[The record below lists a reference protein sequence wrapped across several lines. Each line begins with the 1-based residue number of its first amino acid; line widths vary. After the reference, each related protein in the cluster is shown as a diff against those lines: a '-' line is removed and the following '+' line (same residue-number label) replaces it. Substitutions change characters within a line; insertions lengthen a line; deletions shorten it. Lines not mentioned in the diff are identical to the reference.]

1 MSRRVLTALLG
12 ALALL
17 LTGCGLLGGNGDY
30 TVTAELSRSY
40 NLFPGSPVRVVGI
53 DVGTIADVQVPE
65 GGQTVQVTMRIDGD
79 VDLPQDATAT
89 VVPEALLGERY
100 IQLPAYE
107 DGDRLEDGDVI
118 PLERTEVPA
127 EFDEVLESLNQFV
140 GGLDEDEVA
149 RFVSNFAET
158 FDGQGEQ
165 LGRTIDQAHEAIGVL
180 KDNDEELVALVS
192 RLADLNATLATRD
205 QQLGAIIRDFDT
217 LATSLVDDRQ
227 DIDAALGGLVR
238 VTRELAELLE
248 TNRET
253 LEQDI
258 GTLTRVGR
266 TAQRNLDYVSI
277 GVLHSAEL
285 FRHAE
290 RVIER
295 DRNMIPLQNQ
305 TGELIPQLTESIVF
319 RLEGLCLQAGLP
331 EDECSVEL
339 IEGLLGGDVCLPPF
353 IPCPGNGEAAPL
365 EDALTQLM
373 AQDPELGQAL
383 LDQMAEEQAR
393 RREQQET
400 ADDEE
405 ALTDDLDG
413 EVDGSL
419 DEGDTGGGLL
429 DGLLGFGGPR

>member
-1 MSRRVLTALLG
+1 MSRHLLTALLG
-12 ALALL
+12 GLALL
-17 LTGCGLLGGNGDY
+17 LTGCGLLGGDGDY

-40 NLFPGSPVRVVGI
+40 NLFPGSPVRVVGL

-65 GGQTVQVTMRIDGD
+65 GGDTVEVTMRIDGD
-79 VDLPQDATAT
+79 VELPHDATAV
-89 VVPEALLGERY
+89 VVPEALIGERY
-100 IQLPAYE
+100 IQLDPY
-107 DGDRLEDGDVI
+107 DGGQRLDDGATI

-165 LGRTIDQAHEAIGVL
+165 LGRTIDQAHDAIGVL
-180 KDNDEELVALVS
+180 KDNDDELVALAR

-217 LATSLVDDRQ
+217 LATSLVDDRR

-253 LEQDI
+253 LEEDI

-266 TAQRNLDYVSI
+266 TAQRNLDYVSV

-290 RVIER
+290 RVIDRE
-295 DRNMIPLQNQ
+295 RNMIPLQNQ
-305 TGELIPQLTESIVF
+305 TGELIPQLTEAIVF

-331 EDECSVEL
+331 EDECTFEL

-353 IPCPGNGEAAPL
+353 IPCPENGEAAPL
-365 EDALTQLM
+365 EDALGQLM
-373 AQDPELGQAL
+373 AQDPDLGEAL
-383 LDQMAEEQAR
+383 LDQMAKQQTR
-393 RREQQET
+393 QREQQASQQE
-400 ADDEE
+400 DEPTGE
-405 ALTDDLDG
+405 LDGGIDEDLD
-413 EVDGSL
+413 EDAP
-419 DEGDTGGGLL
+419 DTGLI
-429 DGLLGFGGPR
+429 DGLLGFGGRR

>member
-1 MSRRVLTALLG
+1 MMRPRMTALLLV
-12 ALALL
+12 LALVAS
-17 LTGCGLLGGNGDY
+17 GCGVLGGNGAY

-53 DVGTIADVQVPE
+53 NVGTIADVEVPE
-65 GGQTVQVTMRIDGD
+65 GADTVKVTMRIDED
-79 VDLPQDATAT
+79 VPLPADATAV

-100 IQLPAYE
+100 IQLDAYE
-107 DGDRLEDGDVI
+107 DGEELEDGAVI

-127 EFDEVLESLNQFV
+127 EFDELLESLNRFV

-180 KDNDEELVALVS
+180 KDNDDELVALAS

-205 QQLGAIIRDFDT
+205 EQLGEIIRDFDT

-238 VTRELAELLE
+238 MTRELAELLE

-253 LEQDI
+253 LEEDI

-266 TAQRNLDYVSI
+266 TAQRNLDYLSV

-285 FRHAE
+285 FRHAR
-290 RVIER
+290 RVIDR
-295 DRNMIPLQNQ
+295 DRNWIPLQNQ
-305 TGELIPQLTESIVF
+305 TGELNTQLTEAIVF
-319 RLEGLCLQAGLP
+319 RLQGMCLQAGLP
-331 EDECSVEL
+331 EEECTFEVL
-339 IEGLLGGDVCLPPF
+339 EGLLGGEVCLPPF
-353 IPCPGNGEAAPL
+353 VPCGQNGEATPF
-365 EDALTQLM
+365 EDALAELM
-373 AQDPELGQAL
+373 ASDPELGDAL
-383 LDQMAEEQAR
+383 IEQMAAEQEQQ
-393 RREQQET
+393 REQDE
-400 ADDEE
+400 DDE
-405 ALTDDLDG
+405 A
-413 EVDGSL
+413 
-419 DEGDTGGGLL
+419 DEGDDATDLDPDLDEEEDDGLL
-429 DGLLGFGGPR
+429 DGLLGMRGTR

>member
-1 MSRRVLTALLG
+1 MMRPRLTALLLV
-12 ALALL
+12 LALIAS
-17 LTGCGLLGGNGDY
+17 GCGVLGGDGAY

-53 DVGTIADVQVPE
+53 NVGTIADVQVPE
-65 GGQTVQVTMRIDGD
+65 GADTVEVTMRIDGD
-79 VDLPQDATAT
+79 VPLPADSTAV

-100 IQLPAYE
+100 IQLDAYE
-107 DGDRLEDGDVI
+107 EGEELEDGAVI

-127 EFDEVLESLNQFV
+127 EFDEVLESLNRFV

-165 LGRTIDQAHEAIGVL
+165 LGRTIDEAHEAIGVL
-180 KDNDEELVALVS
+180 KNNDDELVALAS

-205 QQLGAIIRDFDT
+205 EQLGEIIRDFDT

-238 VTRELAELLE
+238 MTRELAELLE

-253 LEQDI
+253 LEEDI

-266 TAQRNLDYVSI
+266 TAQRNLDYISV

-290 RVIER
+290 RVIDR

-305 TGELIPQLTESIVF
+305 TGELNTQLTEAIVF
-319 RLEGLCLQAGLP
+319 RLQGMCLQAGLP
-331 EDECSVEL
+331 EEECTFEIL
-339 IEGLLGGDVCLPPF
+339 EGLLGGEVCLPPF
-353 IPCPGNGEAAPL
+353 VPCGQNGEATPF
-365 EDALTQLM
+365 EDALAELM
-373 AQDPELGQAL
+373 ASDPELGDAL
-383 LDQMAEEQAR
+383 VEQMAAEQ
-393 RREQQET
+393 EQQREE
-400 ADDEE
+400 DE
-405 ALTDDLDG
+405 D
-413 EVDGSL
+413 
-419 DEGDTGGGLL
+419 DEGDDATDLDPDLDEEEDDDGPL
-429 DGLLGFGGPR
+429 DGLLGMGGTR

>member
-1 MSRRVLTALLG
+1 MSRRLTPLLV
-12 ALALL
+12 ALALVAS
-17 LTGCGLLGGNGDY
+17 GCGVLGNNGDY
-30 TVTAELSRSY
+30 TVTAELARSY

-65 GGQTVQVTMRIDGD
+65 GGETVQVTMRIDGD
-79 VDLPQDATAT
+79 VSLPADATAV
-89 VVPEALLGERY
+89 VVPEALIGERY
-100 IQLPAYE
+100 VQLTAYE
-107 DGDRLEDGDVI
+107 EGDQLEDGAEI

-149 RFVSNFAET
+149 RFVANFAET

-180 KDNDEELVALVS
+180 KDNDDELIALVS

-205 QQLGAIIRDFDT
+205 QQLGKIIQDFNL
-217 LATSLVDDRQ
+217 LAESLVDDRQ
-227 DIDAALGGLVR
+227 DIDAALTGLVR
-238 VTRELAELLE
+238 MTRELAELFE

-266 TAQRNLDYVSI
+266 TAQRNLDYVSV

-295 DRNMIPLQNQ
+295 DRNMIPLQSQ
-305 TGELIPQLTESIVF
+305 VGELVPQLTEAIVF
-319 RLEGLCLQAGLP
+319 RLQGMCLQAGL
-331 EDECSVEL
+331 DEAQCTFDL

-353 IPCPGNGEAAPL
+353 VPCDENGDAIPF
-365 EDALTQLM
+365 EDALVGLV
-373 AQDPELGQAL
+373 AEDPDLGDAL
-383 LDQMAEEQAR
+383 LDQMARQQ
-393 RREQQET
+393 EQQREAEAEDT
-400 ADDEE
+400 EPEEDEP
-405 ALTDDLDG
+405 LPDLEP
-413 EVDGSL
+413 EVDE
-419 DEGDTGGGLL
+419 DDAGGGLL
-429 DGLLGFGGPR
+429 DGLLGMGGAR